1 MKLATMKENLLALVD
16 EPTSLEAL
24 YQKNKNAFRKA
35 VDEMTEEETAHP
47 TLRVLKARLQFGKK
61 PAEPA
66 NRKEMLW
73 VALLA
78 LLAGLIAKMP
88 YFIGIE
94 DDVYFQRNLGFIL
107 FPSLIFFFAWKTKLA
122 QKYLLACCALLA
134 ATAVFINLLPHS
146 NSDTLILACMHLPL
160 LLWTVTGFSYTG
172 GDIKNTEMKIGFLRY
187 NGDLLVMS
195 AVMMIAGAILTG
207 ISIGLFELI
216 DLNIAEWYMK
226 NIAIWGAAAVPV
238 LATYMV
244 QRNPQLVQQVS
255 PIIARIFTPLVLV
268 LLLAYL
274 GAMVFTGKDPYNDRE
289 FLFIFNLLLI
299 GVMAIILFSVA
310 ERGKQNPRSV
320 ESILLLALAIATL
333 FVNGI
338 ALSAII
344 FRISSWG
351 ITPNRMA
358 VLGSNLLML
367 IHLLIVSHRLFIG
380 LRNKNNAQN
389 IEAGIA
395 SFLPVYSIWTAIVV
409 FLFPLLFGFK

>member
-1 MKLATMKENLLALVD
+1 MKENLLALVN

-24 YQKNKNAFRKA
+24 YQQNKTAFRKA
-35 VDEMTEEETAHP
+35 LDEMTEEETAHP
-47 TLRVLKARLQFGKK
+47 ALRVWKARLAFGKK
-61 PAEPA
+61 PAQPA

-88 YFIGIE
+88 YFIGTE
-94 DDVYFQRNLGFIL
+94 DDLYFQRNLGFIL
-107 FPSLIFFFAWKTKLA
+107 FPSLIFFFAWKTKLTS
-122 QKYLLACCALLA
+122 KYLLACSALLA
-134 ATAVFINLLPHS
+134 ATAVFINLLPHN

-195 AVMMIAGAILTG
+195 AVIMIAGAILTG

-238 LATYMV
+238 VATYMV

-274 GAMVFTGKDPYNDRE
+274 GAMVYTGKDPYNDRE
-289 FLFIFNLLLI
+289 FLFIFNLLLM

-310 ERGKQNPRSV
+310 ERGKQHTRSV

-338 ALSAII
+338 ALSAIV

-367 IHLLIVSHRLFIG
+367 IHLLIVSHRLFLG
-380 LRNKNNAQN
+380 LRNKNNEQS

>member
-1 MKLATMKENLLALVD
+1 MKENLLALVD
-16 EPTSLEAL
+16 DPSSLEAL

-35 VDEMTEEETAHP
+35 LDELTEEETVHP
-47 TLRVLKARLQFGKK
+47 ALRVWKARLAFGKK
-61 PAEPA
+61 PAQPA
-66 NRKEMLW
+66 TRKEMLW

-78 LLAGLIAKMP
+78 VLAGLIAKMP

-94 DDVYFQRNLGFIL
+94 DDLYFQRNLGFIL

-122 QKYLLACCALLA
+122 RKYLLACCALLA
-134 ATAVFINLLPHS
+134 ATAVFINLLPHN
-146 NSDTLILACMHLPL
+146 NSDTLILACIHLPL
-160 LLWTVTGFSYTG
+160 LLWTITGFAYTG
-172 GDIKNTEMKIGFLRY
+172 GDIKNIEMKIGFLRY

-195 AVMMIAGAILTG
+195 AVIMIAGAILTG

-216 DLNIAEWYMK
+216 ELSIAEWYMK

-238 LATYMV
+238 VATYMV

-274 GAMVFTGKDPYNDRE
+274 GAMVYTGKDPYNDRE

-310 ERGKQNPRSV
+310 ERGKQNTRSA
-320 ESILLLALAIATL
+320 ESILLLALAIATI

-367 IHLLIVSHRLFIG
+367 IHLLIVSHRLFLG
-380 LRNKNNAQN
+380 LRNKNNEQS

-395 SFLPVYSIWTAIVV
+395 SFLPVYSIWTAIIV

>member
-47 TLRVLKARLQFGKK
+47 TLRVWKARLQFGKK
-61 PAEPA
+61 PAQPA

-78 LLAGLIAKMP
+78 LLAGLIAKLP

-238 LATYMV
+238 VATYMV

-274 GAMVFTGKDPYNDRE
+274 GAMVYTGKDPYNDRE
-289 FLFIFNLLLI
+289 FLFIFNLLLM

-310 ERGKQNPRSV
+310 ERGKQHTRSV

-338 ALSAII
+338 ALSAIV

-351 ITPNRMA
+351 VTPNRMA

-367 IHLLIVSHRLFIG
+367 IHLLIVSHRLFVG
-380 LRNKNNAQN
+380 LRNKNNEQS

>member
-1 MKLATMKENLLALVD
+1 MKENLLALVD

-24 YQKNKNAFRKA
+24 YQKNKTAFRKA
-35 VDEMTEEETAHP
+35 LDEMTEEETVHP
-47 TLRVLKARLQFGKK
+47 ALRVWKARLAFGKK
-61 PAEPA
+61 PAQPA

-88 YFIGIE
+88 YFIGTE
-94 DDVYFQRNLGFIL
+94 DDLYFQRNLGFIL
-107 FPSLIFFFAWKTKLA
+107 FPSLIFFFAWKTKLTS
-122 QKYLLACCALLA
+122 KYLLACSALLA
-134 ATAVFINLLPHS
+134 ATAVFINLLPHN

-195 AVMMIAGAILTG
+195 AVIMIAGAILTG

-238 LATYMV
+238 VATYMV

-274 GAMVFTGKDPYNDRE
+274 GAMVYTGKDPYNDRE
-289 FLFIFNLLLI
+289 FLFIFNLLLM

-310 ERGKQNPRSV
+310 ERGKQHTRSV

-338 ALSAII
+338 ALSAIV

-367 IHLLIVSHRLFIG
+367 IHLLIVSHRLFLG
-380 LRNKNNAQN
+380 LRNKNNEQS

>member
-1 MKLATMKENLLALVD
+1 MKENLLALVD

-24 YQKNKNAFRKA
+24 YQKNKTAFRKA
-35 VDEMTEEETAHP
+35 LDEMTEEETVHP
-47 TLRVLKARLQFGKK
+47 ALRVWKARLAFGKK
-61 PAEPA
+61 PAQPA

-88 YFIGIE
+88 YFIGTE
-94 DDVYFQRNLGFIL
+94 DDLYFQRNLGFIL
-107 FPSLIFFFAWKTKLA
+107 FPSLILFFAWKTKLTR
-122 QKYLLACCALLA
+122 KYLLACCALLA
-134 ATAVFINLLPHS
+134 ATAVFINLLPHN

-195 AVMMIAGAILTG
+195 AVIMIAGAILTG

-238 LATYMV
+238 VATYMV

-274 GAMVFTGKDPYNDRE
+274 GAMVYTGKDPYNDRE

-310 ERGKQNPRSV
+310 ERGKQNTRSV

-338 ALSAII
+338 ALSAIV

-367 IHLLIVSHRLFIG
+367 IHLLIVSHRLFLG
-380 LRNKNNAQN
+380 LRNKNNEQS

>member
-1 MKLATMKENLLALVD
+1 MKENLLALVD
-16 EPTSLEAL
+16 DPSSLEAL

-35 VDEMTEEETAHP
+35 LDELTEEETVHP
-47 TLRVLKARLQFGKK
+47 ALRVWKARLAFGKK
-61 PAEPA
+61 PAQPA
-66 NRKEMLW
+66 TRKEMLW

-78 LLAGLIAKMP
+78 VLAGLIAKMP

-94 DDVYFQRNLGFIL
+94 DDLYFQRNLGFIL

-122 QKYLLACCALLA
+122 RKYLLACCALLA
-134 ATAVFINLLPHS
+134 ATAVFINLLPHN
-146 NSDTLILACMHLPL
+146 NSDTLILACIHLPL
-160 LLWTVTGFSYTG
+160 LLWTITGFAYTG
-172 GDIKNTEMKIGFLRY
+172 GDIKNIEMKIGFLRY

-195 AVMMIAGAILTG
+195 AVIMIAGGILTG

-216 DLNIAEWYMK
+216 ELSIAEWYMK

-238 LATYMV
+238 VATYMV
-244 QRNPQLVQQVS
+244 QRNTQLVQQVS

-274 GAMVFTGKDPYNDRE
+274 GAMVYTGKDPYNDRE
-289 FLFIFNLLLI
+289 FLFIFNLLLM

-310 ERGKQNPRSV
+310 ERGKQNTRSA

-338 ALSAII
+338 ALSAIV

-367 IHLLIVSHRLFIG
+367 IHLLIVSHRLFLG
-380 LRNKNNAQN
+380 LRNKNNEQS

-395 SFLPVYSIWTAIVV
+395 SFLPVYSIWTAIIV

>member
-1 MKLATMKENLLALVD
+1 
-16 EPTSLEAL
+16 
-24 YQKNKNAFRKA
+24 
-35 VDEMTEEETAHP
+35 
-47 TLRVLKARLQFGKK
+47 
-61 PAEPA
+61 
-66 NRKEMLW
+66 
-73 VALLA
+73 
-78 LLAGLIAKMP
+78 
-88 YFIGIE
+88 
-94 DDVYFQRNLGFIL
+94 
-107 FPSLIFFFAWKTKLA
+107 
-122 QKYLLACCALLA
+122 
-134 ATAVFINLLPHS
+134 
-146 NSDTLILACMHLPL
+146 MHLPL

-238 LATYMV
+238 VATYMV

-274 GAMVFTGKDPYNDRE
+274 GAMVYTGKDPYNDRE
-289 FLFIFNLLLI
+289 FLFIFNLLLM

-310 ERGKQNPRSV
+310 ERGKQHTRSV

-338 ALSAII
+338 ALSAIV

-351 ITPNRMA
+351 VTPNRMA

-367 IHLLIVSHRLFIG
+367 IHLLIVSHRLFVG
-380 LRNKNNAQN
+380 LRNKNNEQS

>member
-1 MKLATMKENLLALVD
+1 M
-16 EPTSLEAL
+16 
-24 YQKNKNAFRKA
+24 
-35 VDEMTEEETAHP
+35 
-47 TLRVLKARLQFGKK
+47 KARLQFGKK

>member
-1 MKLATMKENLLALVD
+1 MKENLLALLD
-16 EPTSLEAL
+16 EPASLEAL

-47 TLRVLKARLQFGKK
+47 TLRVWKARLQFGKT
-61 PAEPA
+61 PAQPA

-78 LLAGLIAKMP
+78 LLAGLIAKLP

-107 FPSLIFFFAWKTKLA
+107 FPSLIFFFAWKTKLT
-122 QKYLLACCALLA
+122 QRYLLACCVLLV
-134 ATAVFINLLPHS
+134 ATAVFINLLPHN
-146 NSDTLILACMHLPL
+146 NSDTLILACIHLPL
-160 LLWTVTGFSYTG
+160 LLWTITGFSFTG
-172 GDIKNTEMKIGFLRY
+172 GDLKNTEMKIGFLRY

-238 LATYMV
+238 VATYMV

-320 ESILLLALAIATL
+320 ESILLLSLAIATL
-333 FVNGI
+333 LVNGI

-380 LRNKNNAQN
+380 LRNKNNVQN

-395 SFLPVYSIWTAIVV
+395 SFLPVYGIWTAIVV
-409 FLFPLLFGFK
+409 LLFPLLFGFK

>member
-1 MKLATMKENLLALVD
+1 MKENLLALVD

-35 VDEMTEEETAHP
+35 LDEMTEEETLHP
-47 TLRVLKARLQFGKK
+47 VLRVWKARLTFGKK
-61 PAEPA
+61 PAQPA

-94 DDVYFQRNLGFIL
+94 DDLYFQRNVGFIL
-107 FPSLIFFFAWKTKLA
+107 FPSLIFFFAWKTKLTS
-122 QKYLLACCALLA
+122 KYLLTCSALLA
-134 ATAVFINLLPHS
+134 ATAVFINLLPHN

-172 GDIKNTEMKIGFLRY
+172 RDIKNTEMKIGFLRY

-195 AVMMIAGAILTG
+195 AVIMIAGAILTG

-238 LATYMV
+238 VATYMV

-274 GAMVFTGKDPYNDRE
+274 GAMVYTGKDPYNDRE

-310 ERGKQNPRSV
+310 ERGKQHTRSV

-338 ALSAII
+338 ALSAIV

-367 IHLLIVSHRLFIG
+367 IHLLIVSHRLFLG
-380 LRNKNNAQN
+380 LRNKNNEQS

-409 FLFPLLFGFK
+409 FLFPLLFAFK